1 MTSVPDD
8 RCRKAAGGLPWR
20 SRRNRPLRPKT
31 PGKGL
36 LTRFDSGARVRHV
49 PGAAVRSFCPV
60 VGRTGPATLI
70 AAIAPQGRAAAAR
83 RAAPRAGIAF
93 VISGVAPGQAEHR
106 GIL

>member
-20 SRRNRPLRPKT
+20 ARRNRPLRPDT
-31 PGKGL
+31 PGNGL

-49 PGAAVRSFCPV
+49 PGAAVRFFCPAF
-60 VGRTGPATLI
+60 GGKGPATLI
-70 AAIAPQGRAAAAR
+70 AAFAPQGRAAAAR